1 MCNVLGVSRSGYY
14 DWLKRPQSKRAFI
27 KGKLSKQIKEI
38 YLESDK
44 RYGAIKIHQTLIKHG
59 SIISLKTVQRLMK
72 ANSLRSIT
80 VKKYRAKQTEK
91 HQEAKYPN
99 ILNQNFKTSAPGEV
113 WVSDI
118 TYIWTREGW
127 LYLASV
133 MDLYSR
139 KIIGFSTG
147 SRMTTDLPLMALKR
161 AMKSQP
167 PKHGLIHHSDQGS
180 QYRSEEYI
188 QCLEKANIKISMSR
202 KGNCYDNAC
211 IEAFHSILKKELIYR
226 ETYETR
232 EIAEARIFEYIVCFY
247 NAKRIHSAIG
257 YLTPNEMDNKA
268 SRNGNEKVQNRQIS

>member
-1 MCNVLGVSRSGYY
+1 MHQHRHEFRVSKMCKVLGVSRSGYY
-14 DWLKRPQSKRAFI
+14 DWLKRPQSKRTLI
-27 KGKLSKQIKEI
+27 KEKLSKQIKEI
-38 YLESDK
+38 YLESNK
-44 RYGAIKIHQTLIKHG
+44 RYGAIKILRTLNKHG

-91 HQEAKYPN
+91 QQEAKYPN
-99 ILNQNFKTSAPGEV
+99 ILNQNFKTSAPGQV

-139 KIIGFSTG
+139 KIIGFSTS
-147 SRMTTDLPLMALKR
+147 SRMTTALPLMALKR

-167 PKHGLIHHSDQGS
+167 PKQGLIHHSDQGS

-188 QCLEKANIKISMSR
+188 QCLEKANIRISMSR

-211 IEAFHSILKKELIYR
+211 IEAFHSILKRELIYR

-232 EIAEARIFEYIVCFY
+232 ETAEARIFEYIVCFY

-268 SRNGNEKVQNRQIS
+268 S